1 MQSLFR
7 WFNYNIYTFHEPLP
21 KDISPWHESEFE
33 DSLLFVL
40 PVIDHGVS
48 SSPDATLVAFPSSIF
63 SQSSTFSSL
72 NQTFWVRK
80 RLYCNYNEHWLGNG
94 VCLSA
99 AETARQTL
107 ENYVMQHEPTTWS
120 PWLPR
125 AAALFIRFPDA
136 AVLHR
141 GWTQLKILDAY
152 LLWISPSSASS
163 RLWSFGRLPLFLH
176 KLLFQT
182 SLVQLVPVRLRRLS
196 LCAGLPANMKK
207 VILPLPMW
215 YKLQS
220 IFFSFSVNYLR
231 HLLKQIGAFTNSR
244 LHIP

>member
-7 WFNYNIYTFHEPLP
+7 SFNYNIYTFHEPLP
-21 KDISPWHESEFE
+21 EDISPWHESEFE
-33 DSLLFVL
+33 DSLSFVL

-48 SSPDATLVAFPSSIF
+48 SSLDSTLVAFPSSIF

-80 RLYCNYNEHWLGNG
+80 WLYCNYNEHWLGNG
-94 VCLSA
+94 VCLST

-141 GWTQLKILDAY
+141 GWLNTTKNSGCIPAMN
-152 LLWISPSSASS
+152 I
-163 RLWSFGRLPLFLH
+163 
-176 KLLFQT
+176 
-182 SLVQLVPVRLRRLS
+182 SLVCILKTMILRPPPPFPPQTALPNQPCSACSCTSAPPEPLRWS
-196 LCAGLPANMKK
+196 AGKIWKK

-220 IFFSFSVNYLR
+220 IFFPFLSITCVTCSN
-231 HLLKQIGAFTNSR
+231 K
-244 LHIP
+244 